1 MSTRDLIDAI
11 ESGNSSAIQQHF
23 QDAIMSRVAER
34 LDTMRIET
42 AKNMFKSSVN
52 EEVEQIDELSK
63 DTLMSYVNKVSAD
76 SQKHP
81 QDPTRSVS

>member
-11 ESGNSSAIQQHF
+11 ESGNLSAIQQHF

-42 AKNMFKSSVN
+42 AKNMF
-52 EEVEQIDELSK
+52 
-63 DTLMSYVNKVSAD
+63 
-76 SQKHP
+76 
-81 QDPTRSVS
+81 